1 MADLDIALVSI
12 IELLPSFVDIVKDPL
27 QLGSGSIGSI
37 VREAKNANFNGRP
50 IESSAGYL
58 NSTVRLDRSEIIV
71 NRRLLRKETLA
82 RSIGF
87 MTAASTQLNFGGDM
101 TTSGSLSTASR
112 AAVLVA
118 GAVWMLPLRS

>member
-1 MADLDIALVSI
+1 MDVEVADLDIALVSI

-71 NRRLLRKETLA
+71 NRRLLMQGDLGTLD
-82 RSIGF
+82 RLHDGRLDPVELWRVYDDLGI
-87 MTAASTQLNFGGDM
+87 
-101 TTSGSLSTASR
+101 
-112 AAVLVA
+112 AVD
-118 GAVWMLPLRS
+118 R